1 MSQLLDECDDDW
13 RGEQRAVRIFS
24 TINAEPRRHPM
35 NAYAKAIAAFFT
47 ALGTWGSTC
56 LADGRMDGAEWFGL
70 CGVVVV
76 TVGVWAIPNT
86 KPARRR

>member
-24 TINAEPRRHPM
+24 TIHAERRQPM
-35 NAYAKAIAAFFT
+35 SAYAKAIIAFFT
-47 ALGTWGSTC
+47 ALGTWGTTS

-76 TVGVWAIPNT
+76 TAGVWAIPNA
-86 KPARRR
+86 KARRRR